1 MRQIKIYTTVGTGG
15 TIDTNARTLGELKP
29 LLMEQGINFDNMKL
43 VVGETKAELSLDE
56 ALLPESNFKIYLMPA
71 KTKSG
76 ADFDEME
83 EKIEEMEIAVS
94 RIESKVIR
102 IESKVE
108 QILAKVNS
116 NSCNSAVA
124 SKPLSQED
132 EESIAE
138 LRRLS
143 GGNSGW

>member
-15 TIDTNARTLGELKP
+15 TIDTNVSTLGELKP
-29 LLMEQGINFDNMKL
+29 LLMEQGVNFDNMKL

-76 ADFDEME
+76 VDFDEME
-83 EKIEEMEIAVS
+83 ERIEEIIEEMEIAVS
-94 RIESKVIR
+94 R

>member
-15 TIDTNARTLGELKP
+15 TIDTNVRTLGELKP

-76 ADFDEME
+76 VDFDEME
-83 EKIEEMEIAVS
+83 ERIEELIEEMEIAVS
-94 RIESKVIR
+94 R

>member
-15 TIDTNARTLGELKP
+15 TIDTNVRTLGELKP

-76 ADFDEME
+76 VDFDEME

-94 RIESKVIR
+94 R

>member
-15 TIDTNARTLGELKP
+15 TIDTNVRTLGELKP

-76 ADFDEME
+76 VDFDEME
-83 EKIEEMEIAVS
+83 EKIEEMEIAVN
-94 RIESKVIR
+94 R

>member
-15 TIDTNARTLGELKP
+15 TIDTNVRTLGELKP

-76 ADFDEME
+76 VDFDEME
-83 EKIEEMEIAVS
+83 GRIEEMEIAVS
-94 RIESKVIR
+94 R

>member
-1 MRQIKIYTTVGTGG
+1 
-15 TIDTNARTLGELKP
+15 
-29 LLMEQGINFDNMKL
+29 MEQGINFDNMKL

-76 ADFDEME
+76 VDFDEME

-94 RIESKVIR
+94 R

>member
-76 ADFDEME
+76 VDFDEME
-83 EKIEEMEIAVS
+83 ERIEEIIEEMEIAVS
-94 RIESKVIR
+94 R

>member
-15 TIDTNARTLGELKP
+15 TIDTNVRTLRELKP

-76 ADFDEME
+76 VDFDEME

-94 RIESKVIR
+94 R

>member
-15 TIDTNARTLGELKP
+15 TIDTNVRTLGELKP
-29 LLMEQGINFDNMKL
+29 LLMEQGVNFDNMKL

-94 RIESKVIR
+94 RIESKV
-102 IESKVE
+102 E

>member
-76 ADFDEME
+76 VDFDEME

-94 RIESKVIR
+94 R

>member
-15 TIDTNARTLGELKP
+15 TIDTNVRTLGELKP

-76 ADFDEME
+76 VDFDEME
-83 EKIEEMEIAVS
+83 ERIEEMEIAVS
-94 RIESKVIR
+94 R